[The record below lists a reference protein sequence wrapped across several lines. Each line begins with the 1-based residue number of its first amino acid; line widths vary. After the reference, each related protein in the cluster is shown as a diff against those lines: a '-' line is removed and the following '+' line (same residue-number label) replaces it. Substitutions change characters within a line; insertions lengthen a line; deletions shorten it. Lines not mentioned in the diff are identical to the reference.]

1 MNGWMETSAVVL
13 LALTDNGFEGAIH
26 VWIAPST
33 LQKLL
38 LLGAGWSSQSTDQVS
53 LLVFFKGEGDQLQE
67 IVAISFKV
75 SDIVNTSV
83 TFKL

>member
-1 MNGWMETSAVVL
+1 MIWSKH
-13 LALTDNGFEGAIH
+13 DFFFH